1 MKKAVAHLKSSDP
14 VLGALIERIGPS
26 RFLYRPA
33 TFDALVHSIVNQQLS
48 NKAAATIYGRLQNA
62 LAPKQVEPC
71 GILRL
76 GEDELRKL
84 GISKQ
89 KSSYLLDLAEKSR
102 NKEVDF
108 DALPNLPDADVLE
121 QLTAIKGIGEWTV
134 HMFLMFA
141 LRRPDVLPIG
151 DLGIQNAIQKVYGLE
166 ARPKPKQ
173 VAEIGAKWRPYASYA
188 AWYLWRSLE

>member
-1 MKKAVAHLKSSDP
+1 MKKALAHLKSCDP
-14 VLGALIERIGPS
+14 VLAALIDKIGPS
-26 RFLYRPA
+26 RIHYRPA
-33 TFDALVHSIVNQQLS
+33 TFDALVHSIINQQLS
-48 NKAAATIYGRLQNA
+48 NKAAATIYGRLQDA
-62 LAPKQVEPC
+62 LAPKGVDPR

-76 GEDELRKL
+76 GEEGLRRL
-84 GISKQ
+84 GISRQ
-89 KSSYLLDLAEKSR
+89 KGSYLLDLSAKTR
-102 NKEVDF
+102 RKEVDF
-108 DALPNLPDADVLE
+108 DALPKLPDADVLE

-166 ARPKPKQ
+166 ARPKPKE
-173 VAEIGAKWRPYASYA
+173 VAELGAKWRPHASYA

>member
-26 RFLYRPA
+26 RFRYRPA
-33 TFDALVHSIVNQQLS
+33 TFDALVHAIVNQQLS
-48 NKAAATIYGRLQNA
+48 GNAAATIYGRLQDA
-62 LAPKQVEPC
+62 LAPKEVEPR

-76 GEDELRKL
+76 SEDGLRQL

-89 KSSYLLDLAEKSR
+89 KSAYLIDLAEKTR
-102 NKEVDF
+102 KKEVDF
-108 DALPNLPDADVLE
+108 EVLPKLPDAEVLE
-121 QLTAIKGIGEWTV
+121 KLTAIKGIGEWTV

-141 LRRPDVLPIG
+141 LRRPDVLPVG
-151 DLGIQNAIQKVYGLE
+151 DLGIQNAIQKAYGLE

-173 VAEIGAKWRPYASYA
+173 VAEIGARWSPYASYA
-188 AWYLWRSLE
+188 SWYLWRSLE

>member
-1 MKKAVAHLKSSDP
+1 MKKAVAHLKSTDP

-26 RFLYRPA
+26 RFRYRPA
-33 TFDALVHSIVNQQLS
+33 TFDALVHAIVNQQLS
-48 NKAAATIYGRLQNA
+48 GKAAATIYGRLQDA
-62 LAPKQVEPC
+62 LAPKGVEPR

-76 GEDELRKL
+76 GEDALRQL

-89 KSSYLLDLAEKSR
+89 KSAYLLDLAEKTR
-102 NKEVDF
+102 KKEVDF
-108 DALPNLPDADVLE
+108 EALPTLPDAEVLE
-121 QLTAIKGIGEWTV
+121 KLTAIKGIGEWTV

-141 LRRPDVLPIG
+141 LRRPDVLPVG
-151 DLGIQNAIQKVYGLE
+151 DLGIQNAIQKAYGLE

-188 AWYLWRSLE
+188 SWYLWRSLE

>member
-14 VLGALIERIGPS
+14 VLGALIDRIGPS
-26 RFLYRPA
+26 RIHYRPA
-33 TFDALVHSIVNQQLS
+33 TFDALVNSIINQQLS
-48 NKAAATIYGRLQNA
+48 GKAAATIYGRLEAA
-62 LAPKQVEPC
+62 LAPKGVEPR

-76 GEDELRKL
+76 GEAGLREL
-84 GISKQ
+84 GVSKQ
-89 KSSYLLDLAEKSR
+89 KGSYLLDLAEKTR
-102 NKEVDF
+102 TRQVDF
-108 DALPNLPDADVLE
+108 EALPKLSDAVVLE

-151 DLGIQNAIQKVYGLE
+151 DLGIQNAIQKAYGLE

-173 VAEIGAKWRPYASYA
+173 VAELGAKWRPHASYA

>member
-26 RFLYRPA
+26 RFRYRPA
-33 TFDALVHSIVNQQLS
+33 TFDALVHAIINQQLS
-48 NKAAATIYGRLQNA
+48 GKAAATIYGRLQDA
-62 LAPKQVEPC
+62 LAPKEVEPR

-76 GEDELRKL
+76 GEDALRQL

-89 KSSYLLDLAEKSR
+89 KSAYLLDLAEKTR
-102 NKEVDF
+102 KKEVDF
-108 DALPNLPDADVLE
+108 EALPKLPDAEVLE

-141 LRRPDVLPIG
+141 LRRPDVLPVG
-151 DLGIQNAIQKVYGLE
+151 DLGIQNAIQKAYGLE

-173 VAEIGAKWRPYASYA
+173 VEEIGAKWRPYASYA
-188 AWYLWRSLE
+188 SWYLWRSLE

>member
-1 MKKAVAHLKSSDP
+1 MKKAVAHLKSCDS

-26 RFLYRPA
+26 RFRYRPA
-33 TFDALVHSIVNQQLS
+33 TFDALVSAIINQQLS
-48 NKAAATIYGRLQNA
+48 NKAAATIYGRLQDA
-62 LAPKQVEPC
+62 LAPKAVEPR

-76 GEDELRKL
+76 GEDGMRTL

-89 KSSYLLDLAEKSR
+89 KSAYLLDLADKTR
-102 NKEVDF
+102 RKEVDF
-108 DALPNLPDADVLE
+108 DALPKLPDTVVME

-141 LRRPDVLPIG
+141 LRRPDVLPVG
-151 DLGIQNAIQKVYGLE
+151 DLGIQNAIQRAYGLD
-166 ARPKPKQ
+166 ARPKPKE

>member
-14 VLGALIERIGPS
+14 VLGALIDRIGPS
-26 RFLYRPA
+26 RIRYRPA
-33 TFDALVHSIVNQQLS
+33 TFDAVVHAIVNQQLS
-48 NKAAATIYGRLQNA
+48 GKAAATIYGRLGAA
-62 LAPKQVEPC
+62 LAPKGVEPR

-76 GEDELRKL
+76 GDEGLRKL

-89 KSSYLLDLAEKSR
+89 KSAYLLDLAGKTHK
-102 NKEVDF
+102 KEVDF
-108 DALPNLPDADVLE
+108 DALPKLADAVVLE
-121 QLTAIKGIGEWTV
+121 KLTAIKGIGEWTV

-141 LRRPDVLPIG
+141 LRRPDVLPVG

-188 AWYLWRSLE
+188 SWYLWRSLE

>member
-1 MKKAVAHLKSSDP
+1 MRSLTNNSAA
-14 VLGALIERIGPS
+14 
-26 RFLYRPA
+26 RPPRRS
-33 TFDALVHSIVNQQLS
+33 T
-48 NKAAATIYGRLQNA
+48 GGW
-62 LAPKQVEPC
+62 

-76 GEDELRKL
+76 GDEGLRKL

-89 KSSYLLDLAEKSR
+89 KSAYLLDLAGKTHK
-102 NKEVDF
+102 KEVDF
-108 DALPNLPDADVLE
+108 DALPKLADAVVLE
-121 QLTAIKGIGEWTV
+121 KLTAIKGIGEWTV

-141 LRRPDVLPIG
+141 LRRPDVLPVG

-188 AWYLWRSLE
+188 SWYLWRSLE

>member
-14 VLGALIERIGPS
+14 VLGALIDRIGPS
-26 RFLYRPA
+26 RIRYRPA
-33 TFDALVHSIVNQQLS
+33 TFDALVHAIVNQQLS
-48 NKAAATIYGRLQNA
+48 SKAAATIYGRLEDA
-62 LAPKQVEPC
+62 LAPREVEPR

-76 GEDELRKL
+76 GEEGLRKL

-89 KSSYLLDLAEKSR
+89 KSAYLLDLAGKTR
-102 NKEVDF
+102 KKEVDF
-108 DALPNLPDADVLE
+108 DALPKLADADVLE
-121 QLTAIKGIGEWTV
+121 TLTAIKGIGEWTV

-141 LRRPDVLPIG
+141 LRRPDVLPVG
-151 DLGIQNAIQKVYGLE
+151 DLGIQNAIQKVYGLQ

-173 VAEIGAKWRPYASYA
+173 VEEIGAKWRPHASYA

>member
-14 VLGALIERIGPS
+14 VLGALIDKIGPS
-26 RFLYRPA
+26 RIHYRPA

-48 NKAAATIYGRLQNA
+48 GKAAATIYGRLVDA
-62 LAPKQVEPC
+62 LAPKEVEPR

-76 GEDELRKL
+76 GEEGLRTL

-89 KSSYLLDLAEKSR
+89 KSSYLLDLAEQTRK
-102 NKEVDF
+102 KKVDF
-108 DALPNLPDADVLE
+108 ETLPKLADAVILE

-141 LRRPDVLPIG
+141 LRRPDVLPVG
-151 DLGIQNAIQKVYGLE
+151 DLGIQNAIQKAYGLE
-166 ARPKPKQ
+166 SRPKPNQ
-173 VAEIGAKWRPYASYA
+173 VAEIGAKWRPHASYA

>member
-1 MKKAVAHLKSSDP
+1 MKKAVAHLKSCDP
-14 VLGALIERIGPS
+14 VLGALIEKIGPS
-26 RFLYRPA
+26 RIRYRPA

-48 NKAAATIYGRLQNA
+48 GKAAATIYGRLQDA
-62 LAPKQVEPC
+62 LAPKEVEPR

-76 GEDELRKL
+76 GAEGLRKL

-89 KSSYLLDLAEKSR
+89 KSSYLLDLSEKTR
-102 NKEVDF
+102 RKEVDF
-108 DALPNLPDADVLE
+108 DALPKLPDADVLE
-121 QLTAIKGIGEWTV
+121 KLTAIKGIGEWTV

-141 LRRPDVLPIG
+141 LRRPDVLPVG

-166 ARPKPKQ
+166 ARPKPKE
-173 VAEIGAKWRPYASYA
+173 VAELGAKWRPHASYA

>member
-14 VLGALIERIGPS
+14 VLGALIDRIGPS
-26 RFLYRPA
+26 RIRYRPA
-33 TFDALVHSIVNQQLS
+33 TFDALVHAIVNQQLS
-48 NKAAATIYGRLQNA
+48 GKAAATIYGRLEAA
-62 LAPKQVEPC
+62 LAPKGVEPR

-76 GEDELRKL
+76 GEERLRKL

-89 KSSYLLDLAEKSR
+89 KSAYLLDLAGKTHR
-102 NKEVDF
+102 KEVDF
-108 DALPNLPDADVLE
+108 DALPKLADALVLE

-141 LRRPDVLPIG
+141 LRRPDVLPVG
-151 DLGIQNAIQKVYGLE
+151 DLGIQNAIQRAYGLE

-173 VAEIGAKWRPYASYA
+173 VAEIGAKWRPYASHA

>member
-14 VLGALIERIGPS
+14 LLGALIDRLGPS
-26 RFLYRPA
+26 RIQYRPA
-33 TFDALVHSIVNQQLS
+33 TFDALVHAIVNQQLS
-48 NKAAATIYGRLQNA
+48 GKAAATIYGRLQDA
-62 LAPKQVEPC
+62 LAPKGVEPR

-76 GEDELRKL
+76 GEDRLREL
-84 GISKQ
+84 GISRQ
-89 KSSYLLDLAEKSR
+89 KCVYLLDLAQKAR
-102 NKEVDF
+102 KKQVDF
-108 DALPNLPDADVLE
+108 DALPKLPDAVVLE

-141 LRRPDVLPIG
+141 LRRPDVLPVG
-151 DLGIQNAIQKVYGLE
+151 DLGIQNAIQKLYGLE

>member
-26 RFLYRPA
+26 RFRYRPA
-33 TFDALVHSIVNQQLS
+33 TFDALVHAIINQQLS
-48 NKAAATIYGRLQNA
+48 GKAAATIYGRLQDA
-62 LAPKQVEPC
+62 LAPKEVEPR

-76 GEDELRKL
+76 GEDALRQL

-89 KSSYLLDLAEKSR
+89 KSAYLLDLAEKTR
-102 NKEVDF
+102 KKEVDF
-108 DALPNLPDADVLE
+108 EALPKLPDAEVLE

-141 LRRPDVLPIG
+141 LRRPDVLPVG
-151 DLGIQNAIQKVYGLE
+151 DLGIQNAIQKAYGLE

-188 AWYLWRSLE
+188 SWYLWRSLE

>member
-26 RFLYRPA
+26 RFRYRPA
-33 TFDALVHSIVNQQLS
+33 TFDALVHAIVNQQLS
-48 NKAAATIYGRLQNA
+48 GKAAATIYGRLQDA
-62 LAPKQVEPC
+62 LAPKGVEPR

-76 GEDELRKL
+76 GEDALRQL

-89 KSSYLLDLAEKSR
+89 KSAYLLDLAEKTR
-102 NKEVDF
+102 KKEVDF
-108 DALPNLPDADVLE
+108 EALPKLPDAEVLE

-141 LRRPDVLPIG
+141 LRRPDVLPVG
-151 DLGIQNAIQKVYGLE
+151 DLGIQNAIQKAYGLE

-188 AWYLWRSLE
+188 SWYLWRSLE

>member
-26 RFLYRPA
+26 RFRYRPA
-33 TFDALVHSIVNQQLS
+33 TFDALVHAIVNQQLS
-48 NKAAATIYGRLQNA
+48 GKAAATIYGRLQDA
-62 LAPKQVEPC
+62 LAPKEVEPR

-76 GEDELRKL
+76 GEDALRQL

-89 KSSYLLDLAEKSR
+89 KSAYLLDLAEKTR
-102 NKEVDF
+102 KKEVDF
-108 DALPNLPDADVLE
+108 EALPKLPDAEVLE

-141 LRRPDVLPIG
+141 LRRPDVLPVG
-151 DLGIQNAIQKVYGLE
+151 DLGIQNAIQKAYGLE

-188 AWYLWRSLE
+188 SWYLWRSLE

>member
-26 RFLYRPA
+26 RFRYRPA
-33 TFDALVHSIVNQQLS
+33 TFDALVHAIINQQLS
-48 NKAAATIYGRLQNA
+48 NKAAATIYGRLQDA
-62 LAPKQVEPC
+62 LAPKEVEPR

-76 GEDELRKL
+76 SEDGLRQL

-89 KSSYLLDLAEKSR
+89 KSAYLIDLAGKTR
-102 NKEVDF
+102 KREVDF
-108 DALPNLPDADVLE
+108 EALPKLPDAEVLE
-121 QLTAIKGIGEWTV
+121 KLTAIKGIGEWTV

-141 LRRPDVLPIG
+141 LRRPDVLPVG
-151 DLGIQNAIQKVYGLE
+151 DLGIQNAIQKLYGLE

-188 AWYLWRSLE
+188 SWYLWRSLE